1 VPVFIGT
8 RDPIINI
15 KDTIIVDLREP
26 VQEEEGAPMETKD
39 ANSLG
44 PLGPLGNDKVN
55 SIGSNI
61 PKEPQSE
68 APRTNN
74 SAHIAIKRQYHIVA
88 STDFNQGAT
97 GTRTSPRLIDKKG
110 GASVISKAPN
120 QNSQNSN

>member
-68 APRTNN
+68 
-74 SAHIAIKRQYHIVA
+74 QYHIVA